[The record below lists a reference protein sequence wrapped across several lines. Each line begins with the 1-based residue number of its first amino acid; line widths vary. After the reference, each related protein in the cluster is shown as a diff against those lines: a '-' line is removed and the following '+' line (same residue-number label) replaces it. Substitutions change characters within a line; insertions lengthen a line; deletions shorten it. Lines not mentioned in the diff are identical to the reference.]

1 MQYKTFQNLS
11 ISRLGMGNMRL
22 PTLPDGKTVDEK
34 KTRALLT
41 YAYEHGVNYFDT
53 AYSYHG
59 GQSEPVVGKILRDFP
74 RDTWYLAS
82 KMPGHEINP
91 HFNPK
96 AIFEEQ
102 LRRCQVDYFD
112 FYLLH
117 NVYERSVETYT
128 DPKIGIVDYLLEQK
142 A

>member
-53 AYSYHG
+53 A
-59 GQSEPVVGKILRDFP
+59 
-74 RDTWYLAS
+74 
-82 KMPGHEINP
+82 
-91 HFNPK
+91 
-96 AIFEEQ
+96 
-102 LRRCQVDYFD
+102 
-112 FYLLH
+112 
-117 NVYERSVETYT
+117 
-128 DPKIGIVDYLLEQK
+128 
-142 A
+142 